1 MTSQTETP
9 AASAAADRD
18 DIARDLEQLTEL
30 ASLVAAARDAMSDE
44 IVTRFSSALSEGITL
59 LDRLTRNEGLMR
71 LLQVLD
77 RPESQHLLTSLAD
90 ALGQMSRELATA
102 PPAKG
107 GIMGML
113 KLAREPGTQEGL
125 RAVSMLGQYW
135 NDSLRELHR
144 RGG

>member
-1 MTSQTETP
+1 MNTRTDTP
-9 AASAAADRD
+9 LPVADYEN
-18 DIARDLEQLTEL
+18 DLQRLGEL
-30 ASLVAAARDAMSDE
+30 ASLVAAAQDALSDDM
-44 IVTRFSSALSEGITL
+44 VSRLASAFSEGITL

-77 RPESQHLLTSLAD
+77 RAECQYVLTSLAD
-90 ALGQMSRELATA
+90 AITQMSRELATA

-107 GIMGML
+107 GFGGLL

-125 RAVSMLGQYW
+125 RALSMLGKYW

-144 RGG
+144 HGG

>member
-1 MTSQTETP
+1 MTVTTNETP
-9 AASAAADRD
+9 QAPLMLDRAAVDSLVEMINLLASAK
-18 DIARDLEQLTEL
+18 
-30 ASLVAAARDAMSDE
+30 DAMSDE
-44 IVTRFSSALSEGITL
+44 IVTRLARTASEGITL

-77 RPESQHLLTSLAD
+77 RPESQYLLISLAD
-90 ALGQMSRELATA
+90 ALAKMSRELAAA

-107 GIMGML
+107 GILGL
-113 KLAREPGTQEGL
+113 LRLAREPGTQEGV
-125 RAVSMLGQYW
+125 RALSLLGKYW